1 MSNNDPKPLTSQIAE
16 LHPRTADRTIM
27 LQLARGQE
35 TIRRDL
41 SLVAHEQQR
50 QGLLV
55 AEIHGHV
62 LRVDSTTRQVSSND
76 LAQEA
81 RLAELESNWK
91 RFWNR
96 VDAALSSPMAK
107 RLAVT
112 AIGSYLVEKE
122 TGALHALGKAL
133 LEMFQ

>member
-1 MSNNDPKPLTSQIAE
+1 VNNNDPKPLTSQIAE
-16 LHPRTADRTIM
+16 LNPRTADRAIA
-27 LQLARGQE
+27 LQMARELAAV
-35 TIRRDL
+35 RRDL
-41 SLVAHEQQR
+41 SIVGHEQQR
-50 QGLLV
+50 QGLLL

-76 LAQEA
+76 LSQEA

-91 RFWNR
+91 RFWHR
-96 VDAALSSPMAK
+96 VDAALASPMAK

-133 LEMFQ
+133 LGVLQ